1 MARKNDLVN
10 DVLGFGAAGAGLYHP
25 VAGLTVR
32 LIQLIYNHC
41 SNNDYDGDIPEDRIK
56 NYKERNLSQQSFKD
70 IVNENKIIKAT
81 EVYARKQRV
90 DDAYY
95 ITLIYGTNSEP
106 FPPKKNNNVVIIANT
121 LDDYIYNL
129 FGDDE
134 LIVIPIKRPKQG
146 VSISDVSERVK
157 QIVIAQLGVD
167 EEEVT
172 PEASFTNDLGADGLD
187 TVELVMQFE
196 KEFNI
201 YAPDDVWERLTTVGE
216 VVRYIEKLFLQQ
228 AKRVQISGF

>member
-32 LIQLIYNHC
+32 LIQLIYNNC

-56 NYKERNLSQQSFKD
+56 DYKERNLSQQSFKD
-70 IVNENKIIKAT
+70 IVNENKIFKAT
-81 EVYARKQRV
+81 EVYSRKQRV

-106 FPPKKNNNVVIIANT
+106 FPPKKNNNVVIIAST

-146 VSISDVSERVK
+146 VSITDVTERLR
-157 QIVIAQLGVD
+157 QIVVEQLEVD
-167 EEEVT
+167 PEEVT

-187 TVELVMQFE
+187 CVELAM
-196 KEFNI
+196 KIYMDFNI
-201 YAPDDVWERLTTVGE
+201 FIPDDVLDDLATFGE
-216 VVRYIEKLFLQQ
+216 MVEYIEKQIIQQ
-228 AKRVQISGF
+228 ARRVQISGI